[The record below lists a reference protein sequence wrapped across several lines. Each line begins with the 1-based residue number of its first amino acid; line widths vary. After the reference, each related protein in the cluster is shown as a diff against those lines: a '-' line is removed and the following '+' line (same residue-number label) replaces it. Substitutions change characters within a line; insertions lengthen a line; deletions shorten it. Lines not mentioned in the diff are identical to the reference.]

1 MASLLD
7 ILTATFIG
15 AILILMIIGISFYIQ
30 NSSNEVMTAS
40 VAQMNLKEIA
50 EVLDYDLYKIG
61 YRVPSNKILEA
72 DSTRIRFQTDI
83 NNDGKID
90 TVYYFLGSPNEL
102 TNTPNPRDKILY
114 RIENNQPLRGSNLGV
129 VDFKLTYY
137 DSTNTKINYNSLGS
151 QNSRDKIRS
160 IEYYVRV
167 ETLYLIEGYYPG
179 AEMKRTIKPKNL
191 R

>member
-90 TVYYFLGSPNEL
+90 TVFYFLGSPNEL
-102 TNTPNPRDKILY
+102 MNTPNPRDKILY

-167 ETLYLIEGYYPG
+167 ETLYPIEGYYPG

>member
-30 NSSNEVMTAS
+30 NSSHEVINANI
-40 VAQMNLKEIA
+40 AQVNLKEIA
-50 EVLDYDLYKIG
+50 EVLEYDLYKIG

-72 DSTRIRFQTDI
+72 DSTRIRFQADL

-90 TVYYFLGSPNEL
+90 TVYYLLGNPNEL
-102 TNTPNPRDKILY
+102 AETPNPRDRILY
-114 RIENNQPLRGSNLGV
+114 RIENNERLRGSNLGV

-137 DSTNTKINYNSLGS
+137 DSSNTKINYNSLTS

-160 IEYYVRV
+160 IEFYVRV
-167 ETLYLIEGYYPG
+167 ETLYPIEGYYPG

>member
-72 DSTRIRFQTDI
+72 DSTRIRFQTDL

-114 RIENNQPLRGSNLGV
+114 RIENNEPLRGSNLGI

-137 DSTNTKINYNSLGS
+137 DSTNIKINYNSLGS

-160 IEYYVRV
+160 IEYYIRV
-167 ETLYLIEGYYPG
+167 ETLYPVEGYYPG
-179 AEMKRTIKPKNL
+179 AEIKRAIKPKNL